1 VRTCMMVV
9 AGFAAEIAAA
19 AAADIANDTPGAS

>member
-19 AAADIANDTPGAS
+19 AADIANDTPGAS

>member
-1 VRTCMMVV
+1 MMVV

-19 AAADIANDTPGAS
+19 AAAAADIANDTPGAS